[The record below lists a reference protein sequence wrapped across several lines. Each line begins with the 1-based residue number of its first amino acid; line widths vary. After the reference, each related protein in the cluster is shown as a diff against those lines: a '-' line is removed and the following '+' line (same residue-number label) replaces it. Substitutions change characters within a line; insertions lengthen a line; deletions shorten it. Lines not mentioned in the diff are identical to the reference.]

1 VDDSSTIMGGCALLG
16 PVNGG
21 PGVPQVPGYE
31 TGRLLGIGGSSE
43 VWAATA
49 PDGAPVALK
58 VLRVAGADRAALLAE
73 AALLRRLEHPHVV
86 RLRDVVD
93 VAGHGTVLVLDRCE
107 GGSLAGLVAAR
118 GRLDPEEVV
127 TLLVAL
133 GGALADLHGQGL
145 VHGDVAPGNV
155 LLTGDGRP
163 VLTDLGLSVVPSLQR
178 GGAAG
183 ATPGFGDPAL
193 AAGARPTPAADV
205 HGLAATAWY
214 ALVGEPPPPPQE
226 RPPLL
231 SARPG
236 LPRPLVEV
244 VLSGLGRDARARP
257 SAAHLAARAHAAAP
271 AEPLRL
277 VGGAPAPDLASAV
290 THRLRVAAASPAVPG
305 GEGAAAAP
313 DRSRPRARR
322 LTRGGSG
329 RRRSVAGAPER
340 PAGGAAPVAAR
351 RPQEGPGAA
360 TTGERR
366 RWSRVGQVGPA
377 LAAGGVA
384 LAVVAAAGWLV
395 AGPWGAPA
403 GPGGSPDGP
412 GGTPVVS
419 GEGASA
425 EQSAPHTPTGGD
437 PAIAA
442 PSGTSSTLPSPDR
455 SAAAGGAVA
464 GAAHTAVTVD
474 PRTDPVAAV
483 AALADLR
490 ALALAGPDGAAL
502 AAADLTGSSALEADA
517 RLLAALVGRGVR
529 LDGLAFEV
537 VSAEV
542 VDQPAPGAGAPERV
556 VVRASVVTAA
566 HRQVRTS
573 DGSVVARVP
582 ASLPRPALLHLVRS
596 GGGWQVESVRPV
608 GG

>member
-1 VDDSSTIMGGCALLG
+1 MDDGSTITGGCASLC

-49 PDGAPVALK
+49 PGGAPVALK

-73 AALLRRLEHPHVV
+73 AAMLRRLEHPHVV

-93 VAGHGTVLVLDRCE
+93 APGHGTVLVLDRCE
-107 GGSLAGLVAAR
+107 GGSLADLVGAR
-118 GRLDPEEVV
+118 GRLDAGEVV

-133 GGALADLHGQGL
+133 AGALADLHGQGL

-214 ALVGEPPPPPQE
+214 ALVGEPPPPPQD

-257 SAAHLAARAHAAAP
+257 SAGDLAARAHAAAP
-271 AEPLRL
+271 TEPLRL
-277 VGGAPAPDLASAV
+277 VGGTPAPDLASAV
-290 THRLRVAAASPAVPG
+290 THRLRAAAASPAVAG
-305 GEGAAAAP
+305 GEGAAAPSGRHRAG
-313 DRSRPRARR
+313 RLARGSVRRARSVV
-322 LTRGGSG
+322 GG
-329 RRRSVAGAPER
+329 AEP
-340 PAGGAAPVAAR
+340 PAGDLAPAAAR
-351 RPQEGPGAA
+351 RPGEGPGDAA
-360 TTGERR
+360 TADRR

-377 LAAGGVA
+377 LAAGVVA
-384 LAVVAAAGWLV
+384 LVVVAAAGWLV
-395 AGPWGAPA
+395 AGPWGTPAEPGAAPSA
-403 GPGGSPDGP
+403 
-412 GGTPVVS
+412 
-419 GEGASA
+419 GASA
-425 EQSAPHTPTGGD
+425 GRSAPHAPTGGD
-437 PAIAA
+437 PGTAA
-442 PSGTSSTLPSPDR
+442 PADTPSAPPSPDP
-455 SAAAGGAVA
+455 SAAGGGAVA

-483 AALADLR
+483 TALADLR
-490 ALALAGPDGAAL
+490 ARALAGADGAAL
-502 AAADLTGSSALEADA
+502 AAADLTGSPALEADA

-542 VDQPAPGAGAPERV
+542 VEQPAAGAGAPERV

-573 DGSVVARVP
+573 DGSVETSVP
-582 ASLPRPALLHLVRS
+582 TSLPRPALLHLVRS
-596 GGGWQVESVRPV
+596 GDGWQVESVRPV